1 MTEGWTKKTLGELC
15 EIELGKTPARANSTL
30 WDKKRESGNVWLS
43 IADLLNATNNVIADS
58 KEYISDAGAATCKIV
73 TKGTLLASFKLT
85 LGRLAFAGCDLF
97 TNEAIA
103 ALTIQNE
110 KELSREFLFYHLTF
124 LNWEKAAEND
134 IKIKGLTLNKAKLKT
149 ILISFPSLAEQRRIV
164 ALLDEAFAAL
174 ATAKTNAEQNLQNAR
189 ALLESQLESVFSQRS
204 EGWTETR
211 LEEVCGLQN
220 GFAFKSS
227 TFKPS
232 GTPILRISN
241 IQNGRIDENKQ
252 LVFIDP
258 RDYQENL
265 DRYNVT
271 KDDLLIAMSG
281 ATTGKLGFNTE
292 ETIYLLNQRVGKL
305 EPGERLDKHFLYY
318 YLSTKIEENLRM
330 SAGSAQPNLSSEQI
344 KNTVLPLPSVDE
356 QMQIVN
362 ALEALRAETQHLT
375 DLYERKLSA
384 LEELK
389 TSLLHQAFNGEL

>member
-1 MTEGWTKKTLGELC
+1 VTEGWTKKTLGELC